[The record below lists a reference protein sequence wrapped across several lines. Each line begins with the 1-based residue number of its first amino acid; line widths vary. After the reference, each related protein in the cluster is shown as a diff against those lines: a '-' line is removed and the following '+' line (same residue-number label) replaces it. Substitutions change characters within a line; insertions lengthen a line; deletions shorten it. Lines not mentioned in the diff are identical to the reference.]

1 MKKYG
6 QAVSLFYGGFFMF
19 GLAVGTLLEKP
30 NIGIFV
36 GLACGLFTHAVFIM
50 KDKNE

>member
-1 MKKYG
+1 MKKYE
-6 QAVSLFYGGFFMF
+6 QAVGLFYGGFFML
-19 GLAVGTLLEKP
+19 GLAGGALLEKP

-36 GLACGLFTHAVFIM
+36 GIACGLFTHAVLVM